1 MKKII
6 TVKFRTG
13 MKKEKDEGMDKLVDE
28 IAKEIDEEMKNGTFK
43 STESEKIKYMM
54 IFVCVLIIHF
64 FILIYILTYFQI
76 KYPELL
82 G

>member
-43 STESEKIKYMM
+43 STESEEIKYMM
-54 IFVCVLIIHF
+54 IFVCVLIIYF
-64 FILIYILTYFQI
+64 LILMYFN
-76 KYPELL
+76 LFL
-82 G
+82 N